1 LRILVDEC
9 LPEDLVGWLPAWDVS
24 MVQQMG
30 WAGVKNGELLRR
42 AEGEFELFLTA
53 DKNLRYQQNL
63 KGRRLAI
70 LLLPTNRLKVLQN
83 MTAVIEAAIAR
94 VVPGEPDQYFELS
107 QPAE

>member
-1 LRILVDEC
+1 MDEC
-9 LPEDLVGWLPAWDVS
+9 LPEDLVRWLPDWDVR

-42 AEGEFELFLTA
+42 AEREFDLFLTA

-70 LLLPTNRLKVLQN
+70 LVLPSNRLKVLLK
-83 MTAVIEAAIAR
+83 MTADIDAAIAH

>member
-1 LRILVDEC
+1 MDEC
-9 LPEDLVGWLPAWDVS
+9 LPEDLLGWLPEWDVR

-42 AEGEFELFLTA
+42 AEGQFDLFLTA

-70 LLLPTNRLKVLQN
+70 LLLPTNRLKVLQK
-83 MTAVIEAAIAR
+83 MTADIEAAIAF
-94 VVPGEPDQYFELS
+94 VVPGVPDQYFELL